1 MGVSAAL
8 VISSVFFGLI
18 HVSSSLFNGNINDF
32 VYLILY
38 AGIGL
43 ILGYAY
49 ERSDTIIVSVGI
61 HAGNNL
67 FSFIMMMI

>member
-1 MGVSAAL
+1 M
-8 VISSVFFGLI
+8 VISI
-18 HVSSSLFNGNINDF
+18 DF